1 MKKTSTR
8 IVAFLL
14 LFAMLLGSFGT
25 ITAFAEGDKGNIEL
39 SFEPNTEKVKVYL
52 DNNLQD
58 SNIIED
64 VDVSIAHT
72 LKLVIP
78 EESDHVFKTNG
89 LKEFTDVINPKTE
102 TSDGDWNEGANQGS
116 FVVRNNYPLE
126 KEVKATEGTVNIGLK
141 VDGKVLTKT
150 GDIPTGLGLKLDT
163 SEVQEFVFK
172 LENVKIKENHTIKFQ
187 LDADS
192 KYEIDGSSEFKIDK
206 LTQLSKPGDWE
217 QKSEGKDNW
226 ETDIE
231 LKLKSKPGQK
241 VRVYRQYH
249 GGATHKTY
257 LDEDEIYGT
266 GLLVEKGNS
275 YEVTATLP
283 KDHKLIMN
291 PLENYPLQNNPLLEL
306 KDNKIMFNAPVD
318 KDQVTIKL
326 AEEVKFD
333 DYFKVR
339 DALVGK
345 THIALELNKSHED
358 LKIKNIY
365 AIYNGRLYNNT
376 TNYLPGNIALVFMT
390 DEIKNVGDTI
400 GIIAEFKDGT
410 FSNITNIRA
419 DFKAIEL
426 KVDPVKAG
434 DKKVTGKT
442 APEAEV
448 IITREGFEK
457 PLKANAGKDGKF
469 EINVVTTLKGEE
481 VFEIYAIRGTDEKSE
496 IMDITVP
503 KEDVVNKTSRVYGK
517 DRYLTAVEVSKAYFP
532 ANSDIKPKTVIIAAG
547 GNEADALA
555 AGPLSIKHGAP
566 ILLVEKERIPA
577 EVLAEI
583 NRLNPKNI
591 IIVGGKNSV
600 SEAVEKALAATNRE
614 ITRLAGENRFGTSIE
629 VAKSLKEGFI
639 IKGII
644 LANGYNS
651 VDALAVSGYAAKNN
665 LAVVLTAK
673 EALPQEVKDYIASA
687 KVDHVEIVGGI
698 NSVEKAIE
706 TDLGEVFKDRTSGA
720 DRYQTALELAK
731 KAYKDAKK
739 AIFVNAFTPV
749 DALSAAPFA
758 AKNGFP
764 ILLVEKTKIQADTLN
779 YIKETK
785 VEEVTV
791 IGGLNSVADAVM
803 KEFEAL
809 TPKIETPEI
818 TE

>member
-1 MKKTSTR
+1 M
-8 IVAFLL
+8 
-14 LFAMLLGSFGT
+14 
-25 ITAFAEGDKGNIEL
+25 
-39 SFEPNTEKVKVYL
+39 
-52 DNNLQD
+52 
-58 SNIIED
+58 
-64 VDVSIAHT
+64 
-72 LKLVIP
+72 
-78 EESDHVFKTNG
+78 
-89 LKEFTDVINPKTE
+89 
-102 TSDGDWNEGANQGS
+102 
-116 FVVRNNYPLE
+116 
-126 KEVKATEGTVNIGLK
+126 
-141 VDGKVLTKT
+141 
-150 GDIPTGLGLKLDT
+150 
-163 SEVQEFVFK
+163 
-172 LENVKIKENHTIKFQ
+172 ENVKIKENHTIKFQ

-481 VFEIYAIRGTDEKSE
+481 VFE
-496 IMDITVP
+496 TVSYTHL
-503 KEDVVNKTSRVYGK
+503 DVYKRQV
-517 DRYLTAVEVSKAYFP
+517 VES
-532 ANSDIKPKTVIIAAG
+532 
-547 GNEADALA
+547 
-555 AGPLSIKHGAP
+555 
-566 ILLVEKERIPA
+566 
-577 EVLAEI
+577 
-583 NRLNPKNI
+583 
-591 IIVGGKNSV
+591 
-600 SEAVEKALAATNRE
+600 
-614 ITRLAGENRFGTSIE
+614 
-629 VAKSLKEGFI
+629 
-639 IKGII
+639 
-644 LANGYNS
+644 
-651 VDALAVSGYAAKNN
+651 
-665 LAVVLTAK
+665 
-673 EALPQEVKDYIASA
+673 
-687 KVDHVEIVGGI
+687 
-698 NSVEKAIE
+698 
-706 TDLGEVFKDRTSGA
+706 
-720 DRYQTALELAK
+720 
-731 KAYKDAKK
+731 
-739 AIFVNAFTPV
+739 
-749 DALSAAPFA
+749 
-758 AKNGFP
+758 
-764 ILLVEKTKIQADTLN
+764 
-779 YIKETK
+779 
-785 VEEVTV
+785 
-791 IGGLNSVADAVM
+791 
-803 KEFEAL
+803 
-809 TPKIETPEI
+809 
-818 TE
+818 